1 MTGTC
6 PESRQDIRLN
16 SSSLFP
22 GKPILGPRNF
32 QYCILIPR
40 RIILLVE
47 PKQRGLVKSSKYIF
61 EKTPQKLPESS
72 IEMWSVF
79 PFCDLV
85 HCFCRF
91 MNQTQHPYL
100 YIFFSALHVKLLRCS
115 PGFMCCFLRA
125 YFTVVSFLY
134 DTTSSSGPTS
144 RPLYSRGI
152 LFGHFLG
159 EYAKLENS
167 FCISLML
174 LLHISVVKHTPG
186 APSPLPRL
194 DTYANADRRRQSPYK

>member
-100 YIFFSALHVKLLRCS
+100 YIFSPRCTLNYSGVVLDLCVAFYELTSLLW
-115 PGFMCCFLRA
+115 
-125 YFTVVSFLY
+125 VSF
-134 DTTSSSGPTS
+134 TTQPQVPDRLPAPFIPVASFSGTFW
-144 RPLYSRGI
+144 GNMQ
-152 LFGHFLG
+152 
-159 EYAKLENS
+159 NS
-167 FCISLML
+167 KTPFVLVWCCCCIF
-174 LLHISVVKHTPG
+174 
-186 APSPLPRL
+186 
-194 DTYANADRRRQSPYK
+194 QS